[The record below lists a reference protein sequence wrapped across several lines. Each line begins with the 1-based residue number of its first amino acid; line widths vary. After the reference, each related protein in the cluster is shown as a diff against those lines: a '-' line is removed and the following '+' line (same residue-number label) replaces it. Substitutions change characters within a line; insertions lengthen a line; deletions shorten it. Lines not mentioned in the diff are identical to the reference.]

1 VKSSQLNIQRKHL
14 ELVSAVDRSETLADV
29 AAVLHL
35 TPSALSHQL
44 RELEDRVGAEVVR
57 RKVKPVGLTA
67 VGQRMLDTAT
77 DVLPRI
83 EVLEDALARIS
94 VGETGRL
101 HLAIECHSCYL
112 WLMPTFESY
121 REAWPDVELDI
132 LNGLSFE
139 GLSAL
144 VSGDLD
150 LVITADPEPLAGVTY
165 LPLFEYESVLA
176 MHPEHPLAARDTL
189 TPADLVDQ
197 TVITYPVARRKLDLF
212 RLFLDP
218 AGIEPHRVRTSEL
231 TVMMVALVASGRGV
245 TPLPNWAADEY
256 TAKGTV
262 VTRRLGDGVFNTL
275 YAAVRDSALE
285 QPYMSDFLLMAKDT
299 PFSTLKGIARPVGTV
314 GAPS

>member
-1 VKSSQLNIQRKHL
+1 MKIIQLNLQRKHL
-14 ELVSAVDRSETLADV
+14 ELVGAVEQADSLADV
-29 AAVLHL
+29 AASLHL

-57 RKVKPVGLTA
+57 RKTKPIGLTA
-67 VGQRMLDTAT
+67 VGQRMLDTAQ
-77 DVLPRI
+77 DVLPRFDA
-83 EVLEDALARIS
+83 LEDALNRIS
-94 VGETGRL
+94 LGETGRL

-112 WLMPTFESY
+112 WLMPTFEAY
-121 REAWPDVELDI
+121 REDWPDVELDI

-144 VSGDLD
+144 VTGDLD

-176 MHPEHPLAARDTL
+176 MRSDHPLAAVDTV
-189 TPADLVDQ
+189 TPAHLADQ

-218 AGIEPHRVRTSEL
+218 AGVEPHRVRTSEL

-245 TPLPNWAADEY
+245 CPLPNWAAEEY
-256 TAKGTV
+256 TARGSIT
-262 VTRRLGDGVFNTL
+262 TRRLGAGVFNTL

-285 QPYMSDFLLMAKDT
+285 QSYMSDFLLMAKDT
-299 PFSTLKGIARPVGTV
+299 PFSTLKGIARPVTRSGE
-314 GAPS
+314 AP